1 MTGRL
6 ALCLLLM
13 ALAAC
18 GIKGDPD
25 PRTDLPAAQIPG

>member
-1 MTGRL
+1 MRVV
-6 ALCLLLM
+6 AVVVLL

-25 PRTDLPAAQIPG
+25 PRLELPSSQIAD